1 MLFLFIYQAIVFEL
15 LGALPLLVRPVLKRA
30 A

>member
-15 LGALPLLVRPVLKRA
+15 LRALPLLVRPVVKRGA
-30 A
+30 